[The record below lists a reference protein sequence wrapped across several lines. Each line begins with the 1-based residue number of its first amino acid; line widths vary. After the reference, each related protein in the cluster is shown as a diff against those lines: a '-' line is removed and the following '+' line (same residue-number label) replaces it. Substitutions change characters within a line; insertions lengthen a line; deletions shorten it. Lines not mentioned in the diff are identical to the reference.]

1 MNERPKSAGDSPLK
15 REIDRDLK
23 EALKKR
29 DSLRLNVLRMLKSD
43 IRYKEI
49 EKRSKL
55 SDDEIISV
63 LSSSIKKRKDS
74 IQQFEKGER
83 EDLASREKAELD
95 VISKYLPQ
103 QLTQEELWDIISQA
117 IEEAGAAGPSSLGT
131 VMKAVMPKIKGR
143 ADGKKVNQMVSSQL
157 QKMSDSETEALGQ
170 EES

>member
-1 MNERPKSAGDSPLK
+1 MNERSESAGDSSLK

-23 EALKKR
+23 EALKRR

-43 IRYKEI
+43 IGYKEI
-49 EKRSKL
+49 EKRSEL

-83 EDLASREKAELD
+83 EDLASREKAELE
-95 VISKYLPQ
+95 VISKYLPE
-103 QLTQEELWDIISQA
+103 QLTQEELSDIISQA
-117 IEEAGAAGPSSLGT
+117 IEEVSASGPSSLGM
-131 VMKAVMPKIKGR
+131 VMKEVMPKIKGR

-157 QKMSDSETEALGQ
+157 QKMSDDEREMLGQ

>member
-1 MNERPKSAGDSPLK
+1 MNERSKSAGDSLLK

-23 EALKKR
+23 EALKRR

-49 EKRSKL
+49 ERRSEL
-55 SDDEIISV
+55 SDDEVISV

-83 EDLASREKAELD
+83 EDLASREKAELA
-95 VISKYLPQ
+95 VISKYLPE
-103 QLTQEELWDIISQA
+103 QLTEEELSDIISQA
-117 IEEAGAAGPSSLGT
+117 IEEVNANGPSSLGM
-131 VMKAVMPKIKGR
+131 VMKDVMPKIKGR

-157 QKMSDSETEALGQ
+157 QKMSDAKTEMLGQ